1 MGGEHQVLEFE
12 YGVVEKEKDS
22 KDALEQVELAT
33 KLIENLPG
41 SYG

>member
-1 MGGEHQVLEFE
+1 MGGEHQVLELE

-22 KDALEQVELAT
+22 EDALEQAELAA
-33 KLIENLPG
+33 KMVKNLPG